1 MPVSKESLDPYFGK
15 LDQAQKGVDSPTGSS
30 SKDVTIYNYHPNFGG
45 TPVAKNKPPF
55 ATATEDN
62 TRKNKEGSNVLEESK
77 KKNVPK
83 ADDPTTASAAPGK
96 DLAQIISQVDPG
108 GAAQV
113 FPNMIRQF
121 AMIKSVM
128 NVAAGGGGSTA
139 APTSSQTIVLSDAF
153 SEALCILCNTT
164 SFSQVMVAL
173 DGLLINNGISRI
185 DAGYQT
191 IVKNGITNLIQKA
204 LIFGE
209 NNIPV
214 KPTPVVVYGAKI
226 PPTNLILPD
235 IYSVSDLA
243 VKQYYTYSSD
253 PYPGYITYINNNQ
266 TYSYVKRREIDYP
279 YENVDD
285 ECLAIAEKGIAYDVY
300 AYVYT
305 KTLLTPDIFSN
316 ILIKHKVSHEE
327 NAMHYAIGKNSNTNL
342 MSNLSAILGI
352 AGIIINLAQSS
363 FLGKTILGGEV
374 SQALNAFSKNLSMAK
389 TMAGMASSALKSPS
403 SGAGIAGI
411 AAIAGILSNA
421 GIPMPNIASA
431 VGGNAVLSEIL
442 AARGTIAGI
451 AYAVASVSSLNNQ
464 LNNSGSSVSQLNS
477 TALGQTTPSL
487 AAILNAMKIA
497 GFTVAAINDAE
508 AVLRDIGLV

>member
-1 MPVSKESLDPYFGK
+1 MAVSTTDLDHATDK
-15 LDQAQKGVDSPTGSS
+15 LDKAQIGVDVLGS
-30 SKDVTIYNYHPNFGG
+30 TPRNILMFRHPRVEG
-45 TPVAKNKPPF
+45 TPLGQSTPPF
-55 ATATEDN
+55 ATSTEAN
-62 TRKNKEGSNVLEESK
+62 TSKNDPNAKNVLEEVK
-77 KKNVPK
+77 KRNVTV
-83 ADDPTTASAAPGK
+83 ADEPTTASAAPGK
-96 DLAQIISQVDPG
+96 DLAQIISQVDPAG
-108 GAAQV
+108 SAQV

-128 NVAAGGGGSTA
+128 NVAGGGGGRSA

-164 SFSQVMVAL
+164 SFSEVMVAL
-173 DGLLINNGISRI
+173 DHLLINNGISRI

-191 IVKNGITNLIQKA
+191 IVRNGITNLIQKA

-214 KPTPVVVYGAKI
+214 KPTPVVVYGTKI

-235 IYSVSDLA
+235 IYSVLDLA
-243 VKQYYTYSSD
+243 VKQYYTYNSD
-253 PYPGYITYINNNQ
+253 PYPGYITYINNDQ

-285 ECLAIAEKGIAYDVY
+285 ECLSIAEKGIAYDLY

-305 KTLLTPDIFSN
+305 KTPISADNMNS

-327 NAMHYAIGKNSNTNL
+327 NAMHYTIGKNSNTNL

-363 FLGKTILGGEV
+363 FLGKTILGSEV

-451 AYAVASVSSLNNQ
+451 AYAIASVTSLNNQ

-477 TALGQTTPSL
+477 TAIGQTTPSL
-487 AAILNAMKIA
+487 ASILNAMKLA
-497 GFTVAAINDAE
+497 GFTVAAINAAE

>member
-15 LDQAQKGVDSPTGSS
+15 LDQAQKGVDNPAGANSVDIKKFDTHPITGGEPVGKQKTKYASS
-30 SKDVTIYNYHPNFGG
+30 D
-45 TPVAKNKPPF
+45 KN
-55 ATATEDN
+55 N
-62 TRKNKEGSNVLEESK
+62 TRKNGEGEEVLKKLKET
-77 KKNVPK
+77 NVPK

-128 NVAAGGGGSTA
+128 NVAAGGGGRSA
-139 APTSSQTIVLSDAF
+139 VPTSSQTIVLSDAF

-164 SFSQVMVAL
+164 SFSEVMVAL
-173 DGLLINNGISRI
+173 DHLLINNGISRI

-191 IVKNGITNLIQKA
+191 IVRNGITNLIQKA

-214 KPTPVVVYGAKI
+214 KPTPIVVYGTKI

-235 IYSVSDLA
+235 IFSVSDLA

-285 ECLAIAEKGIAYDVY
+285 ECLSMAERGIAYDLF

-305 KTLLTPDIFSN
+305 KTILAPHIFSD
-316 ILIKHKVSHEE
+316 ILIKHKVGHEE
-327 NAMHYAIGKNSNTNL
+327 NAMHYTIGKNSNTNL

-352 AGIIINLAQSS
+352 AGIIINLAQGS

-411 AAIAGILSNA
+411 SAIAGILSNA

-431 VGGNAVLSEIL
+431 VGGNSVLSEIL

-487 AAILNAMKIA
+487 AAILNAMKFAGITIA
-497 GFTVAAINDAE
+497 SINAAE